1 MIDYLALIDKYYGD
15 KPELRHILVTHSR
28 QVADRA
34 LTIIDAHPQWVSEG
48 LVDRTFV
55 EEAAMLHDIGI
66 LFCDAPKIYCTGPHK
81 YIEHG
86 YLGAELLRAEGLPKH
101 ALVAE
106 RHTGTGITI
115 EQVERE
121 ELPIPER
128 NYCPESLEEKII
140 CYADKFY
147 SKSHLGEEVALEWR
161 NCATRTLVF
170 YHYLNRWLK
179 PMESSSRNCILALVS
194 PSIMTVLS

>member
-1 MIDYLALIDKYYGD
+1 MDPTALIDKYYASQ
-15 KPELRHILVTHSR
+15 PELREVLLVHSR

-34 LTIIDAHPQWVSEG
+34 LKIVDKHPEWHA
-48 LVDRTFV
+48 DRQFV

-66 LFCDAPKIYCTGPHK
+66 IYCNAPKIHCHGTHR

-86 YLGAELLRAEGLPKH
+86 FLGAELLRSEGLPRH

-106 RHTGTGITI
+106 RHTGSGITL
-115 EQVERE
+115 EQVIRD

-128 NYCPESLEEKII
+128 DYCPVSIEEKII

-147 SKSHLGEEVALEWR
+147 SKTHLNEETSP
-161 NCATRTLVF
+161 TRVRQKLWM
-170 YHYLNRWLK
+170 YGHDAILRW
-179 PMESSSRNCILALVS
+179 NALVEL
-194 PSIMTVLS
+194 MAEAD

>member
-1 MIDYLALIDKYYGD
+1 MDYIKLIDKYYAD
-15 KPELRHILVTHSR
+15 APDLRHILVTHSR

-34 LTIIDAHPQWVSEG
+34 LKIIDAHPEWEAQG
-48 LVDRTFV
+48 LVDRQFV

-66 LFCDAPKIYCTGPHK
+66 IFCNAPKIHCNGPHK

-86 YLGAELLRAEGLPKH
+86 YLGAELLRSEGLPKH

-106 RHTGTGITI
+106 RHTGAGITI

-128 NYCPESLEEKII
+128 DYCPQSLEEKII

-147 SKSHLGEEVALEWR
+147 SKSHLGEEV
-161 NCATRTLVF
+161 TLDKIKYNIWKYGHEGYV
-170 YHYLNRWLK
+170 RWLQLC
-179 PMESSSRNCILALVS
+179 ELCGEDL
-194 PSIMTVLS
+194 

>member
-1 MIDYLALIDKYYGD
+1 MDYIKLIDKYYAGQ
-15 KPELRHILVTHSR
+15 PELRHILVTHSR

-34 LTIIDAHPQWVSEG
+34 LAVLDAHPQWEAEG
-48 LVDRTFV
+48 WVDRTFV

-66 LFCDAPKIYCTGPHK
+66 IYCNAPKIYCNGPHL

-115 EQVERE
+115 DQIERD

-128 NYCPESLEEKII
+128 NYCPQTIEEKVI

-147 SKSHLGEEVALEWR
+147 SKSHLGEEVALDKIKYNIWKYGSEAFQRWQE
-161 NCATRTLVF
+161 LV
-170 YHYLNRWLK
+170 
-179 PMESSSRNCILALVS
+179 ALCG
-194 PSIMTVLS
+194 

>member
-1 MIDYLALIDKYYGD
+1 MGVDYNAIIDKYYAAS
-15 KPELRHILVTHSR
+15 PELKNVLVTHSR

-34 LTIIDAHPQWVSEG
+34 LSIIDHHPEWT
-48 LVDRTFV
+48 VDRQFV

-66 LFCDAPKIYCTGPHK
+66 IFCKAPKIFCVGEHA

-86 YLGAELLRAEGLPKH
+86 YLGAELLRQEGLPKH

-121 ELPIPER
+121 ELPIPVR
-128 NYCPESLEEKII
+128 DYCPQSLEEKII

-147 SKSHLGEEVALEWR
+147 SKSHIGEEVDLDKVKANIWKYGHDAIVRWNELVALCE
-161 NCATRTLVF
+161 
-170 YHYLNRWLK
+170 
-179 PMESSSRNCILALVS
+179 
-194 PSIMTVLS
+194 

>member
-1 MIDYLALIDKYYGD
+1 MD
-15 KPELRHILVTHSR
+15 R
-28 QVADRA
+28 Q
-34 LTIIDAHPQWVSEG
+34 
-48 LVDRTFV
+48 FV

-66 LFCDAPKIYCTGPHK
+66 IFCNAPKIYCMGPHK

-86 YLGAELLRAEGLPKH
+86 YLGAELLRKEGFPKH

-121 ELPIPER
+121 ELPIPEKD
-128 NYCPESLEEKII
+128 YCPQSLEEKII

-147 SKSHLGEEVALEWR
+147 SKSHLCEEVDINKIKYNIWKYGYEAFVRWNELVAL
-161 NCATRTLVF
+161 CG
-170 YHYLNRWLK
+170 
-179 PMESSSRNCILALVS
+179 
-194 PSIMTVLS
+194 

>member
-1 MIDYLALIDKYYGD
+1 MDYIKLIDKYYASS
-15 KPELRHILVTHSR
+15 PELREVLLTHSR
-28 QVADRA
+28 QVTDRA
-34 LTIIDAHPQWVSEG
+34 LRIVDAHPEWTEQG
-48 LVDRTFV
+48 LVDRQFI

-66 LFCDAPKIYCTGPHK
+66 IFCNAPKIHCIGQHK

-86 YLGAELLRAEGLPKH
+86 YLGAELLRQEGLPKH

-128 NYCPESLEEKII
+128 DYCPQSLEEKII

-147 SKSHLGEEVALEWR
+147 SKSHLNEEVALSKVRANIWKYGHD
-161 NCATRTLVF
+161 AIV
-170 YHYLNRWLK
+170 RWN
-179 PMESSSRNCILALVS
+179 E
-194 PSIMTVLS
+194 LSELMGEAYRD

>member
-1 MIDYLALIDKYYGD
+1 MDYIKLIDKYYSD
-15 KPELRHILVTHSR
+15 SPELRNVLVTHSR

-34 LTIIDAHPQWVSEG
+34 LAIVDAHPEWREKG
-48 LVDRTFV
+48 LVDRQFI

-66 LFCDAPKIYCTGPHK
+66 IFCYAPKIYCNGTHK

-86 YLGAELLRAEGLPKH
+86 YLGAELLRKEGFPKH

-106 RHTGTGITI
+106 RHTGTGITA
-115 EQVERE
+115 EQIDRE

-128 NYCPESLEEKII
+128 DYCPQSLEEKII

-147 SKSHLGEEVALEWR
+147 SKSHLGEEVSLDKIKYNIWKYGHEAVVRWNELVALCGE
-161 NCATRTLVF
+161 NL
-170 YHYLNRWLK
+170 
-179 PMESSSRNCILALVS
+179 
-194 PSIMTVLS
+194 

>member
-1 MIDYLALIDKYYGD
+1 MIDYIALIDKYYAGQ
-15 KPELRHILVTHSR
+15 PELRHVLVTHSR

-34 LTIIDAHPQWVSEG
+34 LAIVDRHPEWEEQG
-48 LVDRTFV
+48 LVDRQFI

-66 LFCDAPKIYCTGPHK
+66 IFCDAPKIYCKGPHK

-86 YLGAELLRAEGLPKH
+86 YLGAELLRQEGLPKH

-115 EQVERE
+115 EQIVRE

-128 NYCPESLEEKII
+128 DYCPQSLEEKII

-147 SKSHLGEEVALEWR
+147 SKSHLGEEVDVAKIKYNIRKYGHAAFQRWQE
-161 NCATRTLVF
+161 LVE
-170 YHYLNRWLK
+170 L
-179 PMESSSRNCILALVS
+179 MGE
-194 PSIMTVLS
+194 TD

>member
-1 MIDYLALIDKYYGD
+1 MIDFLSIIDKYYAAT
-15 KPELRHILVTHSR
+15 PALRHVLVTHSQ

-34 LTIIDAHPQWVSEG
+34 VAIVDMHPEWVEQG
-48 LVDRTFV
+48 WVDRDFV
-55 EEAAMLHDIGI
+55 YEAAMLHDIGI
-66 LFCDAPKIYCTGPHK
+66 LHCDAQKIHCTGEHR

-86 YLGAELLRAEGLPKH
+86 YLGAEMLRAEGLDKH

-121 ELPIPER
+121 ELPIPLR
-128 NYCPESLEEKII
+128 DYCPISLEEKII

-147 SKSHLGEEVALEWR
+147 SKSRLGEQINYETIKHNTWKYGHDAILRLDRLTELMGE
-161 NCATRTLVF
+161 T
-170 YHYLNRWLK
+170 NR
-179 PMESSSRNCILALVS
+179 
-194 PSIMTVLS
+194 

>member
-1 MIDYLALIDKYYGD
+1 MDYIKLIDKYYAGV
-15 KPELRHILVTHSR
+15 PELREVLMVHSR

-34 LTIIDAHPQWVSEG
+34 LAIIDRHPEWEKQG
-48 LVDRTFV
+48 LVDRVFV

-66 LFCDAPKIYCTGPHK
+66 IFCDAPKIHCHGKHQ

-86 YLGAELLRAEGLPKH
+86 YLGAELLRQEGLPKH

-121 ELPIPER
+121 ELPIPVR
-128 NYCPESLEEKII
+128 DYCPQSLEEKII

-147 SKSHLGEEVALEWR
+147 SKSHLGEEVALSKVRANIWKYGHD
-161 NCATRTLVF
+161 AIV
-170 YHYLNRWLK
+170 RWENL
-179 PMESSSRNCILALVS
+179 ENLCR
-194 PSIMTVLS
+194 

>member
-1 MIDYLALIDKYYGD
+1 MDYIKLIDKYYGGV
-15 KPELRHILVTHSR
+15 PELRNVLVTHSR

-34 LTIIDAHPQWVSEG
+34 LKIVDAHPEWTNGEC
-48 LVDRTFV
+48 LVDRQFV

-66 LFCDAPKIYCTGPHK
+66 IFCKAPKIFCNGPHL

-86 YLGAELLRAEGLPKH
+86 YLGAELLRQEGLPKH

-115 EQVERE
+115 EQVVRE

-128 NYCPESLEEKII
+128 DYCPQSIEEKII

-147 SKSHLGEEVALEWR
+147 SKSHLGEEVSVDKIKYNIWNYGHASFVRWQELVALCGEK
-161 NCATRTLVF
+161 L
-170 YHYLNRWLK
+170 
-179 PMESSSRNCILALVS
+179 
-194 PSIMTVLS
+194 

>member
-1 MIDYLALIDKYYGD
+1 MNYLSLIDKYYGNY
-15 KPELRHILVTHSR
+15 PQLREVLVTHSR

-34 LTIIDAHPQWVSEG
+34 LRIIDAHPEWTENG
-48 LVDRTFV
+48 LVDRAFV

-66 LFCDAPKIYCTGPHK
+66 IFCDAPKIYCRGAHK

-86 YLGAELLRAEGLPKH
+86 YLGAELLRAEGYPKH

-128 NYCPESLEEKII
+128 DYCPQSLEEKII

-147 SKSHLGEEVALEWR
+147 SKSHLGEEVDINKIKYNIWKYGHAAFVRWQELTELMGE
-161 NCATRTLVF
+161 T
-170 YHYLNRWLK
+170 NR
-179 PMESSSRNCILALVS
+179 
-194 PSIMTVLS
+194 

>member
-1 MIDYLALIDKYYGD
+1 MDYIALIDKYYASS
-15 KPELRHILVTHSR
+15 PELRNVLLTHSR

-34 LTIIDAHPQWVSEG
+34 LQILDKHPEWQ
-48 LVDRTFV
+48 VDRTFV

-66 LFCDAPKIYCTGPHK
+66 IYCDAPKIYCFGPHK

-86 YLGAELLRAEGLPKH
+86 YLGAELLRKEGFPQH

-128 NYCPESLEEKII
+128 DYCPQSLEEKLI

-147 SKSHLGEEVALEWR
+147 SKSHLGEEVALEKLKANIWKYGHD
-161 NCATRTLVF
+161 AIV
-170 YHYLNRWLK
+170 RWNEL
-179 PMESSSRNCILALVS
+179 EALFG
-194 PSIMTVLS
+194 